1 MSSFDRRSLLM
12 FLALSGCGFTPA
24 LGTQGPA
31 QRLVGR
37 IWPAVPVDQSG
48 FGFVKQ
54 IEARLG
60 RVKARDYDLTYDITM
75 ISDGVGITPDGAITR
90 YNLTGTVTWTLTQNA
105 DGVRLAGG
113 QVTNFSSY
121 SATGSTVAGLTARQD
136 AARRLMVILAD
147 EVVARILAASAR
159 FPT

>member
-1 MSSFDRRSLLM
+1 M
-12 FLALSGCGFTPA
+12 
-24 LGTQGPA
+24 
-31 QRLVGR
+31 
-37 IWPAVPVDQSG
+37 PVNQAG

-60 RVKARDYDLTYDITM
+60 RVKDRDYDLTYDITT

-105 DGVRLAGG
+105 AGVRLAGG
-113 QVTNFSSY
+113 QVTNFTSY

-147 EVVARILAASAR
+147 EVVARILAASVR
-159 FPT
+159 FPA